1 VGDWKKQKRFGQRV
15 REALERRQWSIR
27 ALAVLVDCS
36 EGYLGRL
43 VRGEQEPTW
52 SLAVAI
58 ADALAVKVDELTD
71 W

>member
-1 VGDWKKQKRFGQRV
+1 M